1 MTRLTR
7 PMRAIA
13 TSIVIAGAAVAAV
26 PADLNVGGQI
36 HTLEM
41 SLSDA
46 VNAGDARKVMSYY
59 APSDL
64 FIFDAGPPRQYVG
77 WADYNN
83 YWDRLFTAFAGRLH
97 VETTDLS
104 VTVVG
109 AVAYG
114 HNIEHVRLTAENG
127 TKTELVLR
135 VSHVY
140 SKASGK
146 WLIVQ
151 EHTSVPVN
159 FETMKPDLSSSP

>member
-1 MTRLTR
+1 MSGLTR
-7 PMRAIA
+7 PMGAIA
-13 TSIVIAGAAVAAV
+13 TCIVIAGAAMAAV
-26 PADLNVGGQI
+26 PGDMNAHAQI

-41 SLSDA
+41 ALSAA
-46 VNAGDARKVMSYY
+46 VNAGDARKVMSCY
-59 APSDL
+59 ASRGL
-64 FIFDAGPPRQYVG
+64 FVFDASPPRQYEG

-83 YWDRLFTAFAGRLH
+83 YWDRLFAAFPGRLR
-97 VETTDLS
+97 VDTTDLS

-109 AVAYG
+109 AFAYG
-114 HNIEHVRLTAENG
+114 HNIEQVRLMAEDG

-140 SKASGK
+140 RKVSGK

-159 FETMKPDLSSSP
+159 FE